1 MTRTRSVFA
10 AMFTVLVA
18 PGLVHGQTEPGA
30 GDVGSKSYIATRFG
44 YGVDLDVLGGF
55 LRMEAIH
62 RRYTDDD
69 LRAPGGSSEIFQNMN
84 FALVAGLRIGIR

>member
-1 MTRTRSVFA
+1 
-10 AMFTVLVA
+10 
-18 PGLVHGQTEPGA
+18 
-30 GDVGSKSYIATRFG
+30 
-44 YGVDLDVLGGF
+44 
-55 LRMEAIH
+55 MEAIH